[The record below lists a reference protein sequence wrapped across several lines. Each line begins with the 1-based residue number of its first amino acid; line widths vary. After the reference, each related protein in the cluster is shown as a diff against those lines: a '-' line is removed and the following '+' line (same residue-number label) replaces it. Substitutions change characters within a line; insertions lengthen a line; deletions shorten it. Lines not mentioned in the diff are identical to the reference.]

1 MNLAEDILYQS
12 GIKNQ
17 KWGVRRFQNKDGT
30 WTSEGKKRRRLME
43 GDVKRK
49 VSSKKDN
56 KRKDTSLMSDEELQK
71 LISRMQL
78 EKQYRDLYNNLNPQK
93 QSKAKMI
100 FAKMLTNAIE
110 EFSNQA
116 IKKAARTVFG
126 NDEDKSGNDS
136 GNGSK
141 KKKKKK

>member
-1 MNLAEDILYQS
+1 MNLEEDILYQS

-43 GDVKRK
+43 VAGKRK
-49 VSSKKDN
+49 APSKNDK
-56 KRKDTSLMSDEELQK
+56 KRKDISLMSDEELQK

-78 EKQYRDLYNNLNPQK
+78 EKQYRDLYDNLNPQK
-93 QSKAKMI
+93 KSKAKTI

-116 IKKAARTVFG
+116 IKKAARTVFD
-126 NDEDKSGNDS
+126 NDEDKSGD
-136 GNGSK
+136 GSK

>member
-1 MNLAEDILYQS
+1 
-12 GIKNQ
+12 
-17 KWGVRRFQNKDGT
+17 
-30 WTSEGKKRRRLME
+30 ME
-43 GDVKRK
+43 GDGKRNAP
-49 VSSKKDN
+49 SKNDK

>member
-1 MNLAEDILYQS
+1 MVEDILYQS

-43 GDVKRK
+43 GYEKRK
-49 VSSKKDN
+49 TPSKNDK
-56 KRKDTSLMSDEELQK
+56 KLKDTSLMSDEELQK

-116 IKKAARTVFG
+116 IKKAARTVFD
-126 NDEDKSGNDS
+126 NDEDKSGD
-136 GNGSK
+136 GGK

>member
-1 MNLAEDILYQS
+1 MNLAEYVLYQS

-43 GDVKRK
+43 GDGKRK
-49 VSSKKDN
+49 ASSK
-56 KRKDTSLMSDEELQK
+56 KDTSLMSDEELQK

-116 IKKAARTVFG
+116 IKKAARTVFE

>member
-1 MNLAEDILYQS
+1 MNLAEDVLYQS

-43 GDVKRK
+43 GDGKRK
-49 VSSKKDN
+49 VPSKNDK
-56 KRKDTSLMSDEELQK
+56 KLKDTSLMSDEELQK
-71 LISRMQL
+71 MISRMQL

-116 IKKAARTVFG
+116 IKKAARTVFD
-126 NDEDKSGNDS
+126 NDEDKSGD
-136 GNGSK
+136 GGK

>member
-43 GDVKRK
+43 GDGKRK
-49 VSSKKDN
+49 SPSKNDK
-56 KRKDTSLMSDEELQK
+56 KPKDTSLMSDEELQK
-71 LISRMQL
+71 MISRMQL
-78 EKQYRDLYNNLNPQK
+78 EKQYRDLYNNLNPKK

-116 IKKAARTVFG
+116 IKKAARTVFD
-126 NDEDKSGNDS
+126 NDEDKSGD
-136 GNGSK
+136 GNK

>member
-1 MNLAEDILYQS
+1 MTEDVLYQS

-43 GDVKRK
+43 GDGKRK
-49 VSSKKDN
+49 SPSKNDK
-56 KRKDTSLMSDEELQK
+56 KLKDTSLMSDEELQK

-93 QSKAKMI
+93 QSKAKTI

-116 IKKAARTVFG
+116 IKKAARTVFD
-126 NDEDKSGNDS
+126 NDEDKSGD
-136 GNGSK
+136 GSK

>member
-1 MNLAEDILYQS
+1 MAEDILYQS

-30 WTSEGKKRRRLME
+30 WTTEGKKRRRLME
-43 GDVKRK
+43 RDEKIK
-49 VSSKKDN
+49 ISSKNDK

-71 LISRMQL
+71 LINRMQL

-93 QSKAKMI
+93 QSKAKML

-110 EFSNQA
+110 EFGNQA
-116 IKKAARTVFG
+116 IKKAARTVFD
-126 NDEDKSGNDS
+126 NDEDKSGD
-136 GNGSK
+136 GGK

>member
-1 MNLAEDILYQS
+1 MTEERYLSQS

-17 KWGVRRFQNKDGT
+17 KWGVRRFQNEDGT

-43 GDVKRK
+43 GPGKK
-49 VSSKKDN
+49 NASNSKKN
-56 KRKDTSLMSDEELQK
+56 SRSRKDTSLMTDEELQK

-93 QSKAKMI
+93 QSKAKML

-110 EFSNQA
+110 EFGNQA
-116 IKKAARTVFG
+116 IKKAARTVFDS
-126 NDEDKSGNDS
+126 DEDKSDGD
-136 GNGSK
+136 K

>member
-30 WTSEGKKRRRLME
+30 WTSERRLME
-43 GDVKRK
+43 GDG
-49 VSSKKDN
+49 
-56 KRKDTSLMSDEELQK
+56 KRKDPSKNDKKRKDISLMSDEELQK

-78 EKQYRDLYNNLNPQK
+78 EKQYRDLYYNLNPQK

-126 NDEDKSGNDS
+126 NDEVKSGNDS
-136 GNGSK
+136 GNGNNK
-141 KKKKKK
+141 KKKK

>member
-1 MNLAEDILYQS
+1 MNLAEDVLYQS

-17 KWGVRRFQNKDGT
+17 KWGIRRFQNKDGT

-43 GDVKRK
+43 GDGKRK
-49 VSSKKDN
+49 VPSKNDK
-56 KRKDTSLMSDEELQK
+56 KLKDTSLMSDEELQK

-116 IKKAARTVFG
+116 IKKAARTVFD
-126 NDEDKSGNDS
+126 NDEDKSGD
-136 GNGSK
+136 GGK

>member
-1 MNLAEDILYQS
+1 MTEDVLYQS

-43 GDVKRK
+43 GDGKRK
-49 VSSKKDN
+49 SPSKNDK
-56 KRKDTSLMSDEELQK
+56 KLKDTSLMSDEELQK

-116 IKKAARTVFG
+116 IKKAARTVFD
-126 NDEDKSGNDS
+126 NDEDKSGD
-136 GNGSK
+136 GSK

>member
-1 MNLAEDILYQS
+1 MNLAEDVLYQS

-43 GDVKRK
+43 GDGKRK
-49 VSSKKDN
+49 APSKNDK

-110 EFSNQA
+110 EFSN
-116 IKKAARTVFG
+116 RL
-126 NDEDKSGNDS
+126 
-136 GNGSK
+136 
-141 KKKKKK
+141 

>member
-1 MNLAEDILYQS
+1 MNLAEDVLYQS

-43 GDVKRK
+43 GDGKRK
-49 VSSKKDN
+49 VPSKNDK
-56 KRKDTSLMSDEELQK
+56 KLKDTSLMSDEELQK

-116 IKKAARTVFG
+116 IKKAARTVFD
-126 NDEDKSGNDS
+126 NDEDKSGD
-136 GNGSK
+136 GGK

>member
-1 MNLAEDILYQS
+1 MNLEEDILYQS

-43 GDVKRK
+43 VAGKRK
-49 VSSKKDN
+49 APSKNDK
-56 KRKDTSLMSDEELQK
+56 KRKDISLMSDEELQK

-78 EKQYRDLYNNLNPQK
+78 EKQYRDLYNNLNPEK
-93 QSKAKMI
+93 KSKAKTI

-116 IKKAARTVFG
+116 IKKVARTVFD
-126 NDEDKSGNDS
+126 NDEDKSGD
-136 GNGSK
+136 GSK

>member
-1 MNLAEDILYQS
+1 MNLEEDILYQS

-43 GDVKRK
+43 GDGKRK
-49 VSSKKDN
+49 SPSKNDK
-56 KRKDTSLMSDEELQK
+56 KLKDTSLMSDEELQK

-93 QSKAKMI
+93 QSKAKTI

-116 IKKAARTVFG
+116 IKKAARTVFD
-126 NDEDKSGNDS
+126 NDEEKSSD
-136 GNGSK
+136 GSK

>member
-1 MNLAEDILYQS
+1 MNLEEDILQQS

-43 GDVKRK
+43 GDGKRK
-49 VSSKKDN
+49 SPSKNDK
-56 KRKDTSLMSDEELQK
+56 KPKDTSLMSDEELQK

-78 EKQYRDLYNNLNPQK
+78 EKQYRDLYNNLNPKK
-93 QSKAKMI
+93 QSQAKMI

-116 IKKAARTVFG
+116 IKKAARTVFD
-126 NDEDKSGNDS
+126 NDEDKSGD
-136 GNGSK
+136 GSK